1 MNDLINVAT
10 LFIIINKENE
20 VYYNYIRSILLAIK
34 MLSISS
40 ELDNNIN
47 KKGKECVGL
56 SIALTSLTS
65 KMMKEKYDEI
75 NREIRVK

>member
-1 MNDLINVAT
+1 MNDLIRIAT

-34 MLSISS
+34 MLSISF

-56 SIALTSLTS
+56 SIALMSLTS
-65 KMMKEKYDEI
+65 NMMKERYDEI

>member
-1 MNDLINVAT
+1 MNDLINIAT

-20 VYYNYIRSILLAIK
+20 VYYDYIRSILLAIK

-56 SIALTSLTS
+56 S
-65 KMMKEKYDEI
+65 
-75 NREIRVK
+75 

>member
-1 MNDLINVAT
+1 MNDLINIAT

-20 VYYNYIRSILLAIK
+20 IYYNYIRSILLAIK

-47 KKGKECVGL
+47 KKGKECVEL
-56 SIALTSLTS
+56 SIALMSLTS
-65 KMMKEKYDEI
+65 KMMKERYDEI
-75 NREIRVK
+75 NREIRVE